1 MQFCV
6 RQLWVLRYSIAL
18 NAWQTAETLPGRQSV
33 SPVRLSVCLAISQ
46 WVSQSVSE
54 PVIYEDINGMAMA
67 AHSGP
72 VGILHKYHGNAS
84 CETAEKFAKEGER
97 EGKTRT
103 TTERV
108 ASTFHMAAENY
119 YISLYIETMSREI
132 AQQLQ
137 LKECRNLNTAEL
149 GKIIGGEHQMKLQGK
164 FN

>member
-1 MQFCV
+1 
-6 RQLWVLRYSIAL
+6 
-18 NAWQTAETLPGRQSV
+18 
-33 SPVRLSVCLAISQ
+33 
-46 WVSQSVSE
+46 
-54 PVIYEDINGMAMA
+54 MAMA

-72 VGILHKYHGNAS
+72 VGILYKYHGNAP

-132 AQQLQ
+132 AQQLR